1 MRNVHEFQKVSPEF
15 DVETQQ
21 KLLNG
26 CAAVIKSQLR
36 QNDVVAR
43 FSDEV
48 FAIIIPEVSQENAEL
63 ACAKVVKA
71 VQEQSFEHNG
81 NTFSIGICL
90 GTVSTRPTQNNR
102 VHPDAMLK
110 AATTA
115 LDSAL
120 NMGPHSVQHNP
131 LEDEQ

>member
-1 MRNVHEFQKVSPEF
+1 MLLQKQLQNEASTGWELSCLPRPWKGVFEEGRE
-15 DVETQQ
+15 DVLTEAPKHT
-21 KLLNG
+21 LP
-26 CAAVIKSQLR
+26 
-36 QNDVVAR
+36 
-43 FSDEV
+43 
-48 FAIIIPEVSQENAEL
+48 AIIIPEVSQENAEL

-90 GTVSTRPTQNNR
+90 GTVSARPTQNNR